1 MAPVMPPVALEATE
15 VSKRFGDVAAL
26 AGVSLEVARGE
37 CVALVGES
45 GSGKST
51 LLKLCARLIDRDA
64 GRITINGDD
73 IDGFDP
79 PHLRR
84 RLGYVAQEG
93 GLLPHWSIGRNVAMV
108 PWLLGRGDA
117 TDVAARCLDLVGLP
131 PADFAAR
138 WPHTLSGGQRQ
149 RVALARAL
157 AGNPLILLLDEP
169 FGALDALT
177 RADVQATFQRV
188 RAASAVTAVIV
199 THDLREAFLLGDRVA
214 VMREGRIEQVARPAD
229 LVERPATPY
238 VAALLDRVR
247 RTSGLL
253 A

>member
-1 MAPVMPPVALEATE
+1 MPAVALAASG
-15 VSKRFGDVAAL
+15 VSKRFGGVVAL
-26 AGVSLEVARGE
+26 DNVSLELARGE

-51 LLKLCARLIDRDA
+51 LLKLFARLIDRDA
-64 GRITINGDD
+64 GHITINGDD
-73 IDGFDP
+73 VDGFDP
-79 PHLRR
+79 AHLRR

-93 GLLPHWSIGRNVAMV
+93 GLLPHWSVGRNVAMV

-117 TDVAARCLDLVGLP
+117 TGIASRCLDLVGLP

-157 AGNPLILLLDEP
+157 AGDPLVLLLDEP

-177 RADVQATFQRV
+177 RADVHATFQRV
-188 RAASAVTAVIV
+188 RRTTMVTAVIV
-199 THDLREAFLLGDRVA
+199 THDLREACLLGDRVA
-214 VMREGRIEQVARPAD
+214 VMRDGRLEQIAPPAELVARPAT
-229 LVERPATPY
+229 AY

-247 RTSGLL
+247 LTSGLL